1 MEFGILSAERSGSF
15 HEEEVVGR
23 GASEKV
29 GRLAGVGG
37 GGSLKGLRVPSYPRA
52 PDPSLL
58 AGHSGFGSRTIPKA
72 GVRCRRCLA
81 TPLPPPPRSQR
92 RRLGQPPG
100 AGASSSGW
108 PRGGRA
114 GCAPPSPRGRARHGG
129 ACVASS
135 RAAAV
140 IFVGGLPND
149 HCESI
154 LGANFKPSDL
164 FHGGGNAKGGCCCYY

>member
-23 GASEKV
+23 GASEKI
-29 GRLAGVGG
+29 GRLGEVW
-37 GGSLKGLRVPSYPRA
+37 GGSLKGLWVCSYPRA

-58 AGHSGFGSRTIPKA
+58 AGHSGFGSRMIPKA

-81 TPLPPPPRSQR
+81 TPLPPPPLSQR

-100 AGASSSGW
+100 VGASSSGW

-114 GCAPPSPRGRARHGG
+114 GCAPPQPSGTGSPRGSLRF
-129 ACVASS
+129 VLASCRCHFCWRTS
-135 RAAAV
+135 Q
-140 IFVGGLPND
+140 
-149 HCESI
+149 
-154 LGANFKPSDL
+154 
-164 FHGGGNAKGGCCCYY
+164 